1 MKKTKLLIKL
11 PPLLCI
17 IFLLCSLPFLSVSA
31 DETEGDYTYIVTD
44 GAATITKASASLSG
58 HVDIPSILGGCPVTA
73 IRYNAF
79 ENNPNLTSVNIP
91 YGVTTIGSF
100 AFWKCYNLTEV
111 TIPDSVVSIG
121 NYAFRYDGLTSVD
134 IPGSVKTIGSGAFL
148 DCNDLAEVTL
158 PEGIETIA
166 DSAFQNTG
174 IIEIT
179 IPDSITTITHS
190 MLSGCKKL
198 TRVTLGKNVETIE
211 FNAFTNSSS
220 LAEFTITSS
229 VTSIGDTAFAR
240 TALKEI
246 VIPENVTNLGK
257 NVFEECTS
265 LTSATIEARLTA
277 LPYMLF
283 FRCSSLTDVTY
294 PDSVT
299 TLEDKVFSY
308 SGFETY
314 TLPGHVT
321 SIGGSLFR
329 YCSNLTSFKI
339 PSGITAIPDSMF
351 AFDRKLKE
359 VTIPASVKSVDNT
372 AFYFCEALTDVYFIG
387 TEEEW
392 KAIKIGTSNDPLKKA
407 TVHYIEEETEHLW
420 GEWTITEMPTQTDKG
435 KAERKCEYNSDH
447 KESVDI
453 PALSDTDVWTAGN
466 RVEPTCE
473 NEGSQEYTSEY
484 GTVTEILNATGH
496 SWGGWTI
503 TAEPTQT
510 TGGTAERKCDNDP
523 DHVDSKDI
531 PALTDTNVW
540 TAGSRVEPSCEN
552 EGSQEY
558 NSVYGTVTETL
569 NATGHSWGEWVT
581 TKEPTYT
588 EPGERQRICKND
600 NSHADVET
608 IPTLP
613 APEAYAV
620 EYSDGKAVV
629 TVPEEGIC
637 TVIFAAY
644 KDGALIYYEWLE
656 IYYDQPG
663 EYTVAPTAFEHDGAD
678 LVKVMLWSTLG
689 EIRPLCP
696 ASEK

>member
-1 MKKTKLLIKL
+1 CENEGSQEYT
-11 PPLLCI
+11 
-17 IFLLCSLPFLSVSA
+17 SEYGTV
-31 DETEGDYTYIVTD
+31 TEILN
-44 GAATITKASASLSG
+44 ATG
-58 HVDIPSILGGCPVTA
+58 HSWGG
-73 IRYNAF
+73 
-79 ENNPNLTSVNIP
+79 
-91 YGVTTIGSF
+91 
-100 AFWKCYNLTEV
+100 
-111 TIPDSVVSIG
+111 
-121 NYAFRYDGLTSVD
+121 
-134 IPGSVKTIGSGAFL
+134 
-148 DCNDLAEVTL
+148 
-158 PEGIETIA
+158 
-166 DSAFQNTG
+166 
-174 IIEIT
+174 
-179 IPDSITTITHS
+179 
-190 MLSGCKKL
+190 
-198 TRVTLGKNVETIE
+198 
-211 FNAFTNSSS
+211 
-220 LAEFTITSS
+220 
-229 VTSIGDTAFAR
+229 
-240 TALKEI
+240 
-246 VIPENVTNLGK
+246 
-257 NVFEECTS
+257 
-265 LTSATIEARLTA
+265 
-277 LPYMLF
+277 
-283 FRCSSLTDVTY
+283 
-294 PDSVT
+294 
-299 TLEDKVFSY
+299 
-308 SGFETY
+308 
-314 TLPGHVT
+314 
-321 SIGGSLFR
+321 
-329 YCSNLTSFKI
+329 
-339 PSGITAIPDSMF
+339 
-351 AFDRKLKE
+351 
-359 VTIPASVKSVDNT
+359 
-372 AFYFCEALTDVYFIG
+372 
-387 TEEEW
+387 
-392 KAIKIGTSNDPLKKA
+392 
-407 TVHYIEEETEHLW
+407 
-420 GEWTITEMPTQTDKG
+420 WTITAEPTQTTDG
-435 KAERKCEYNSDH
+435 TAERKCDNDTDH
-447 KESVDI
+447 VDSKDI
-453 PALSDTDVWTAGN
+453 PALSDSNVWTAGN
-466 RVEPTCE
+466 RVEPSCENKGSQEYTSEYGTVTETLEATGHSWGEWTITAEPTQTTGGTAERKCANDADHVDSKDIPALNDSNVWTAGKRVDPSCE